1 MILNLKYEKDRETF
15 SKKFTEYLSASCIVE
30 LTKKHEQ
37 RTINQNSYL
46 HLILGWFANEYGCTL
61 DEVKVRFFK
70 RKVNS
75 NIFLKEGKKGDY
87 VLRSTRELTTKEMTD
102 AIDRFR
108 NWSASEAGIYLPS
121 PNETQFLNHIQREI
135 SNNKFI

>member
-1 MILNLKYEKDRETF
+1 MILNLNYEKDREIF
-15 SKKFTEYLSASCIVE
+15 LKKTSEYLSSHSTVE

-37 RTINQNSYL
+37 RSINQNSYL

-61 DEVKVRFFK
+61 DEAKVRFFK

>member
-1 MILNLKYEKDRETF
+1 MILNLNYEKDREIF
-15 SKKFTEYLSASCIVE
+15 LKKTSEYLSSHSTVE

-37 RTINQNSYL
+37 RSINQNSYL

-108 NWSASEAGIYLPS
+108 NWSASEAGIYLPF